1 MLFRAERMKRN
12 PTLIQS
18 VEGNGKRST
27 EVEEGMCVNTMV
39 FTRPIFLASGLAKRP
54 PMAVRK

>member
-12 PTLIQS
+12 ATLIQS
-18 VEGNGKRST
+18 VEGAGKRST
-27 EVEEGMCVNTMV
+27 EVEDGMCVNTMV
-39 FTRPIFLASGLAKRP
+39 FTRPIFLARGLAKRP

>member
-12 PTLIQS
+12 ATVIQS
-18 VEGNGKRST
+18 VLGNGKRST

-39 FTRPIFLASGLAKRP
+39 FTRPIFLARGLAKSP

>member
-1 MLFRAERMKRN
+1 MKSN